1 MPQAVVAVQSFI
13 YGAVGTAAAAAGAS
27 SATAAAIANTAVIVA
42 TEAARIAILA
52 GINAAVA
59 NQNKPRDQGGLINL
73 TINPNEPRR
82 LQIGKRLNGGV
93 LVDWYVKGS
102 KNNNLFMIIYLGEG
116 PMGQVSRVFAG
127 GRVVHGTPLVHATRT
142 AIPGFR
148 STEGGEGGNR
158 LWITYYDGR
167 PGQAADATLVAE
179 SVGWTTN
186 HIGTGCAY
194 AIVECL
200 WDSDNLRS
208 PPQLGFELEGA
219 KFYDRRLDTTAG
231 GSGSHRADNP
241 ATWALSGNPAVAL
254 DHYLLGRY
262 LSSVKT
268 FGVGLDAEDVP
279 YARFASLANLCDEN
293 VDLKAGGTQK
303 RYRANGFLFA
313 DRSYADT
320 IKDLCRAM
328 NARPADFGGRI
339 GVIDSEERTPVMTL
353 SDGDVIESAAEQYSP
368 KRSWGELVSVVRG
381 TFQDPLQNYQSA
393 EYPRVTDATWVTEDG
408 GSPKEATLDFEME
421 TSAERAQR
429 LAYLYAV
436 RERRQAQLTGTYGL
450 RAIELEQGDWFIRS
464 GGIFGTSPGKVFEV
478 IDRALDVAS
487 MTVTLTAFEVDPA
500 DSAWDENIAADPLPA
515 PISSDDLLQAMEVPA
530 LTVTGITLTGTAAQ
544 LPAIRVQW
552 TAPTDPRALQILVEA
567 VPTAGGVPTS
577 AVVDVGTGEVTF
589 TSGITDDT
597 NYLVRAR
604 FIGTFTPSAWT
615 STYAVT
621 TLGDYSVGEASSVPW
636 SGVTGAGKPDDNADV
651 TGDNTAAAITGQ
663 GALATESSADYRT
676 QIDNVPPDTANL
688 ILTQD
693 FANGAGS
700 WASAASDVVTV
711 TGQEFTHALRL
722 VSGGSGIQYE
732 NNFKPCRPGEKIFY
746 RAMVNTSGAAT
757 GARIGIHI
765 TDSAGGNAQ
774 FIITNVAG
782 GTAWTLFSGLAT
794 AGANA
799 RRFRMFIFRQV
810 GAASTETPLL
820 AQPFKARYTPGADP
834 TIDNTAAAITG
845 QGALATKGSVDLAT
859 SEVTNKTASN
869 IVYSGA
875 VSIES
880 LKPGEVGANV
890 TESRTAAA
898 ITGQGWGATASEAA
912 ASNANIPANN
922 VNRVPRALFENGRN
936 DWFSYTNGPAVAY
949 DGPLN
954 FAGKRY
960 LSFNAA
966 ATGSGQIIGTFG
978 QFYRCS
984 PGERLSASAILQSYG
999 TSTIDFTWLTIQF
1012 FDASEAWITQS
1023 DAQVITGPALGFPVT
1038 RGGFV
1043 TAPAGAAFCRMFAYC
1058 RSTTS
1063 GQLHLD
1069 LAEPMIAGAH
1079 PLQAVLPAF
1088 NNPINAQDN
1097 ADVTSTNT
1105 AAAITGQGW
1114 GATAAEAAA
1123 SNVLVG
1129 AGSNSLADTG
1139 FWQPSGFWVQD
1150 AQSGTNAASVSTRTS
1165 GLRVRA
1171 GVGAGVTVG
1180 HWIRM
1185 RTLKGIPCKPGDK
1198 LGVRALIGASNASS
1212 IRCTLRFRTAAGG
1225 NVSEINTNLSTGILP
1240 GTGEASTFNEL
1251 SSVGTAPASAEAA
1264 HIEVWAFASTS
1275 APILRFA
1282 LPTIAFI
1289 PSGQT
1294 VAPPLHLGF
1303 DAAPGADP
1311 TNANTAAAITGQG
1324 SQATANHQRG
1334 STYSGTPT
1342 EGSWWSDTSTN
1353 QLKLYTGGAWQIVAT
1368 IGNQN
1373 ITITRTNGFV
1383 KTRIGNGTNTTN
1395 SVSFSA
1401 TGGSGAG
1408 YTFAHELFVTYTS
1421 GPSATI
1427 SSSSGTPIT
1436 ASATGVV
1443 GDEVRGFVQTTCT
1456 DSAGNKSTLVSP
1468 LALFWEL

>member
-1 MPQAVVAVQSFI
+1 MPQAAVVVGSFI
-13 YGAVGTAAAAAGAS
+13 AGAATSIAGAIGFSAPTAIKIGTAAVKV
-27 SATAAAIANTAVIVA
+27 ATAAAKVA
-42 TEAARIAILA
+42 LLA
-52 GINAAVA
+52 GVNAVVA
-59 NQNKPRDQGGLINL
+59 NQNKPRSQGGLINL

-82 LQIGKRLNGGV
+82 LQIGKRLNAGV

-127 GRVVHGTPLVHATRT
+127 GRVVHSTPLVHATRT
-142 AIPGFR
+142 NIPGFR

-167 PGQAADATLVAE
+167 PGQTADATLVAE

-194 AIVECL
+194 AIVEAL
-200 WDSDNLRS
+200 WDSDNLRT
-208 PPQLGFELEGA
+208 PPSLAFEVEGA
-219 KFYDRRLDTTAG
+219 KLYDRRLDTTAG

-241 ATWALSGNPAVAL
+241 ATWTLSDNPAVAL

-268 FGVGLDAEDVP
+268 FGVGLDADDVP
-279 YARFASLANLCDEN
+279 YARFAALANLCDEN

-353 SDGDVIESAAEQYSP
+353 SDGDVIETAAEQYSP

-393 EYPRVTDATWVTEDG
+393 EYPRVTDTDWVTEDG
-408 GSPKEATLDFEME
+408 GSPKEASLDFEME

-450 RAIELEQGDWFIRS
+450 RAIELEQGDWFIRA

-500 DSAWDENIAADPLPA
+500 DSAWDETTAADPLPA

-577 AVVDVGTGEVTF
+577 AIVDVGTGEVTF

-636 SGVTGAGKPDDNADV
+636 SGLTGSIPATVDNAQVPIGSNAIGNSEYYAGIDGWVGTAVSNTATMSLRAPGTSWAMPTRGTLMVYQPDAGSTGYFDVRWRPKRSAVATSYALKVQPGEQVAAAVHASAHRCLVQLRIEWRDAAGTVLSYTAAAENNAGSSSSTEPDAWPRLTRLGIAPASAAWAEIHIRKNPTLPGNPDSYMFLHKPMLTRIPATQAVVPDYTPGVALDVFGRADV
-651 TGDNTAAAITGQ
+651 TLVNTAAAI
-663 GALATESSADYRT
+663 A
-676 QIDNVPPDTANL
+676 
-688 ILTQD
+688 
-693 FANGAGS
+693 
-700 WASAASDVVTV
+700 
-711 TGQEFTHALRL
+711 
-722 VSGGSGIQYE
+722 
-732 NNFKPCRPGEKIFY
+732 
-746 RAMVNTSGAAT
+746 
-757 GARIGIHI
+757 
-765 TDSAGGNAQ
+765 
-774 FIITNVAG
+774 
-782 GTAWTLFSGLAT
+782 
-794 AGANA
+794 
-799 RRFRMFIFRQV
+799 
-810 GAASTETPLL
+810 
-820 AQPFKARYTPGADP
+820 
-834 TIDNTAAAITG
+834 G

-859 SEVTNKTASN
+859 SDVTNKTASN

-880 LKPGEVGANV
+880 LKPGESGANV
-890 TESRTAAA
+890 TETRTAAA
-898 ITGQGWGATASEAA
+898 ITA
-912 ASNANIPANN
+912 
-922 VNRVPRALFENGRN
+922 
-936 DWFSYTNGPAVAY
+936 
-949 DGPLN
+949 
-954 FAGKRY
+954 
-960 LSFNAA
+960 
-966 ATGSGQIIGTFG
+966 
-978 QFYRCS
+978 
-984 PGERLSASAILQSYG
+984 
-999 TSTIDFTWLTIQF
+999 
-1012 FDASEAWITQS
+1012 
-1023 DAQVITGPALGFPVT
+1023 
-1038 RGGFV
+1038 
-1043 TAPAGAAFCRMFAYC
+1043 
-1058 RSTTS
+1058 
-1063 GQLHLD
+1063 
-1069 LAEPMIAGAH
+1069 
-1079 PLQAVLPAF
+1079 
-1088 NNPINAQDN
+1088 
-1097 ADVTSTNT
+1097 
-1105 AAAITGQGW
+1105 
-1114 GATAAEAAA
+1114 
-1123 SNVLVG
+1123 
-1129 AGSNSLADTG
+1129 
-1139 FWQPSGFWVQD
+1139 
-1150 AQSGTNAASVSTRTS
+1150 
-1165 GLRVRA
+1165 
-1171 GVGAGVTVG
+1171 
-1180 HWIRM
+1180 
-1185 RTLKGIPCKPGDK
+1185 
-1198 LGVRALIGASNASS
+1198 
-1212 IRCTLRFRTAAGG
+1212 
-1225 NVSEINTNLSTGILP
+1225 
-1240 GTGEASTFNEL
+1240 
-1251 SSVGTAPASAEAA
+1251 
-1264 HIEVWAFASTS
+1264 
-1275 APILRFA
+1275 
-1282 LPTIAFI
+1282 
-1289 PSGQT
+1289 
-1294 VAPPLHLGF
+1294 
-1303 DAAPGADP
+1303 
-1311 TNANTAAAITGQG
+1311 QG

-1342 EGSWWSDTSTN
+1342 EGSWWSDTSTS
-1353 QLKLYTGGAWQIVAT
+1353 QLKLYTGGAFQIVAT

-1383 KTRIGNGTNTTN
+1383 KTRIGAGTNTTN

-1421 GPSATI
+1421 GPSATL